1 MERSANDAQD
11 GRWRKARALWT
22 LLAQAGVV
30 KVNTDA
36 ALTKYVLRQTKVEA
50 WRFLNGYQINTVIE
64 SLKTWCTRSNV
75 EFEK

>member
-1 MERSANDAQD
+1 M
-11 GRWRKARALWT
+11 
-22 LLAQAGVV
+22 V